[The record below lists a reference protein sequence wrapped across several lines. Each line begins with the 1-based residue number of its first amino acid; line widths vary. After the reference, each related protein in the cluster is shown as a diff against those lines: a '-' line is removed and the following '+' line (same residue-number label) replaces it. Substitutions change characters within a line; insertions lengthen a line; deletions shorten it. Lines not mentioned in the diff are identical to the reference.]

1 MKYAF
6 RDVKGTAESI
16 AAEQDGQVVPKFRS
30 GLTGYHCID
39 IRAEEVMPDEREAV
53 FSL

>member
-1 MKYAF
+1 MKNAF

-16 AAEQDGQVVPKFRS
+16 VAEQDAQVVPKFRS

-39 IRAEEVMPDEREAV
+39 IRAEEITPGSREGA
-53 FSL
+53 FPL